1 LQHVRRDAARRAS
14 LSAAAAD
21 SCKIDHHSAKLRQ
34 KYADTCLTTID
45 LDQWPCFF
53 APTLAIFVLYKN
65 VNVDS

>member
-14 LSAAAAD
+14 LSAAAD
-21 SCKIDHHSAKLRQ
+21 PCKIDHHSAKLRQ
-34 KYADTCLTTID
+34 KYAVTSLATID

-53 APTLAIFVLYKN
+53 APTLAICVLYKT